1 MELKPDERKWS
12 HEEIENKPGRL
23 GAQIIFNNLIKNDFY
38 MWFIGNLDGNQL
50 YTVTLSNEE
59 KAIVSFTEEYI
70 ASNYINRRAIIKQIN
85 KNFGPKV
92 VLVSMSIQKINEIM
106 KNNMTASVSMGQDIL
121 TQQLIKSPIETVI
134 VNPNDHDFFIPIN
147 IPYIIRYCEESQ
159 DEESLIL
166 SVEDDKNKDLS
177 IYEIDP
183 ELKRYVLC
191 PDDMDGSIS
200 ESNGL

>member
-12 HEEIENKPGRL
+12 NEEIENKPGRL
-23 GAQIIFNNLIKNDFY
+23 GAQIIFNNLIKNNFY
-38 MWFIGNLDGNQL
+38 MWFVGNLEGNQL

-59 KAIVSFTEEYI
+59 KAIVAFTEEYI
-70 ASNYINRRAIIKQIN
+70 ASNYINRRDSIQQIN
-85 KNFGPKV
+85 RNFGPKV

-106 KNNMTASVSMGQDIL
+106 QNNMTSSISMGLNML
-121 TQQLIKSPIETVI
+121 TQQLIKSPLETVI
-134 VNPNDHDFFIPIN
+134 VNPNNHDYFMPIN
-147 IPYIIRYCEESQ
+147 IPYIVGCCEESQ

-166 SVEDDKNKDLS
+166 SVEDDENKDLS

-191 PDDMDGSIS
+191 PDGMDGSIS